1 MPGRLEFEHE
11 YENEA
16 EVLIKD
22 LEFGRVYHF
31 GGELQPAAPPT
42 EKAAG
47 EKEGEGAN
55 GAGEEEKPLPDG
67 EKEGDEPEAEL
78 DLKLAILEL
87 FNERY
92 DKRMQAKELIFD
104 RGLINYKTVRR
115 IGLFSVPSADANL
128 PTALGRGAETVQGG
142 AGPDHA
148 NKGIRAYSDGA
159 GSRGLGRGPA
169 LYVDFAIRRRAD
181 PDSSRSQTRSPCGNA
196 LPSCKSIDET
206 AS

>member
-31 GGELQPAAPPT
+31 GGELQPAAPPAEQT
-42 EKAAG
+42 AA
-47 EKEGEGAN
+47 EKEAEGAN
-55 GAGEEEKPLPDG
+55 GAAEEEKPLPDG
-67 EKEGDEPEAEL
+67 ENEGDEPEAEAEL

-104 RGLINYKTVRR
+104 RGLINYKTV
-115 IGLFSVPSADANL
+115 
-128 PTALGRGAETVQGG
+128 
-142 AGPDHA
+142 
-148 NKGIRAYSDGA
+148 
-159 GSRGLGRGPA
+159 
-169 LYVDFAIRRRAD
+169 
-181 PDSSRSQTRSPCGNA
+181 C
-196 LPSCKSIDET
+196 
-206 AS
+206 